1 MHLKCRNNTK
11 FHVILQNVLKLD
23 FEKVLCLIIAQLN
36 DIRSTIATLV
46 TELDKSEAARKQI
59 TAKYIRVLESN
70 QKWQNKSAKIKT
82 PFL

>member
-1 MHLKCRNNTK
+1 MQKQHKIPCDNAECFK
-11 FHVILQNVLKLD
+11 VVD